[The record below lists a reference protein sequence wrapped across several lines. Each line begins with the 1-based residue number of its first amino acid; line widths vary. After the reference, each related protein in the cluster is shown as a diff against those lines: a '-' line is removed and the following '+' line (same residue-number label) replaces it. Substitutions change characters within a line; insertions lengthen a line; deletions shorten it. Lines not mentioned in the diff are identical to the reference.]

1 MSRLF
6 YSRRAERQ
14 LQRLPGEVRLH
25 LETHLENFALL
36 LRSAVSLE
44 PVLSRMK
51 RVDDGFVT
59 TVEGLRV
66 SFALDSVL
74 RVLLVHC
81 IMPVE
86 PGEFV
91 TEEEGSQDPLSA
103 S

>member
-36 LRSAVSLE
+36 MRSAVSLGQ
-44 PVLSRMK
+44 VLARLE
-51 RVDDGFVT
+51 RTEDGFVMR
-59 TVEGLRV
+59 VEGLEV
-66 SFALDSVL
+66 SFALDTVL

-81 IMPVE
+81 IMPVARE
-86 PGEFV
+86 DLATETGGGEDSPRV
-91 TEEEGSQDPLSA
+91 P
-103 S
+103 